1 MAQSFAKGV
10 TGAPSDATYIV
21 KTSNATLTGEQI
33 LADLATGILK
43 NTTTTGVLSIATA
56 GTDYYNPG
64 GTDVAVADGGTGAST
79 AATAR
84 TNLGLV
90 IGTDVLAYNANVAF
104 RTDKL
109 SVFAATTSAELLGV
123 ISDETGSGALV
134 FANTPTLVTPVL
146 GVASATSLATSA
158 AIPLLLTNG
167 QLVNVSLTAQTVGAT
182 TLTIP
187 DFASVVDEFTFKTK
201 AQIMSNKTFVA
212 PALGTPASGVMTN
225 VTGVPAAAILA
236 GSFGA
241 GAYVISTSLQAAT
254 IELGHATD
262 TTLSRVSA
270 GVVAIEGVNI
280 TDISSAQTL
289 TNKTLTSPVINTPD
303 INGGTA
309 DALTSLGIR
318 STGTGA
324 FDMIIANAENLTV
337 AAKTL
342 TIQLGN
348 ADRTLILG
356 ASPSVSGTNTGDQTT
371 IIGNAGSAT
380 ILQTARTINTVSFDG
395 SANIVVTADANTL
408 TNTILKSTV
417 VTSSLTAVGT
427 LVTGNADAIVSAA
440 SLTLAG
446 KVELATTAEI
456 DTGTDTTR
464 AIPVDQFVASARNV
478 RYILIRILAAATAT
492 TVSTSVGGDF
502 EVPFTGTITEVGAY
516 VDTAG
521 TTNLTTID
529 INKAGT
535 TIMTTNK
542 ITIDSTEKS
551 SRTAATA
558 PGITTSA
565 VAVGDILTFD
575 IDAIQT
581 TAALGLTIR
590 IGIRQT

>member
-356 ASPSVSGTNTGDQTT
+356 ASHSVSGTNTGDQTT

>member
-64 GTDVAVADGGTGAST
+64 GTDVAVADEGTGAST